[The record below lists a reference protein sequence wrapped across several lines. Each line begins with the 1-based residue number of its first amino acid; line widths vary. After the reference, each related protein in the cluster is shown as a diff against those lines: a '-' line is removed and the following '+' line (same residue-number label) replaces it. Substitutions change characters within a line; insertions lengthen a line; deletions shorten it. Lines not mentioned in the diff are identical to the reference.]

1 MSQTLQER
9 VLYGSA
15 EDAPLRGDSEP
26 TTILRSLS
34 AVRGPDSF
42 ALGTLRCSIYSCDDR
57 AEVESYCLSRSAGIA
72 LGLSLKGE
80 VTVSQ
85 TGRSVTLR
93 PGQFT
98 FYAGVQPFAVRAP
111 AAHVYLVV
119 TIPLFTIGLRLVDLS
134 GMLAAGIPGPL
145 TSSTLLSE
153 TLTTLATSQSDL
165 SPRARQQCGNA
176 VVALIQG
183 VISDH
188 QVDEEPTR
196 ILSLF
201 NLLAQSVEQ
210 HLTDEILDAETLA
223 TAHHLSARYV
233 RQIFAARQSTVS
245 RYVRERRLEHARAD
259 LVHPALV
266 AQNVAAIGRH
276 WGFHDASVFSRA
288 FKAQYGQPPETYRRM
303 NSRL

>member
-1 MSQTLQER
+1 MSQTTQER
-9 VLYGSA
+9 ILYGSTQ
-15 EDAPLRGDSEP
+15 DAPQRGDSEP
-26 TTILRSLS
+26 TIILRSRS
-34 AVRGPDSF
+34 TVQGPDSF
-42 ALGTLRCSIYSCDDR
+42 ALGTLTCSIYSCDDR

-72 LGLSLKGE
+72 LGLALEGE

-85 TGRSVTLR
+85 AGKSVTLR

-98 FYAGVQPFAVRAP
+98 FYAGAQPFAVLAP

-134 GMLAAGIPGPL
+134 GMLAAGIPGLL
-145 TSSTLLSE
+145 TSATLLSD
-153 TLTTLATSQSDL
+153 TLTTLATRQAEL

-188 QVDEEPTR
+188 QADEEPTR
-196 ILSLF
+196 MLSLF

-210 HLTDEILDAETLA
+210 HLTDEVLDAESLA
-223 TAHHLSARYV
+223 AAHHLSARYV

-259 LVHPALV
+259 LVHPALATYSV
-266 AQNVAAIGRH
+266 ASIGRH
-276 WGFHDASVFSRA
+276 WGFDDASVFSRA